1 MQDLSLA
8 ILGDIKG
15 LLESC
20 SLVLLKLHSIII
32 LMKKHSKSKN
42 SWFKD
47 RGYLHFDTPVSEE
60 FVQQFVIRPEE
71 IKSHSFYPFLFY
83 EIPKLKLKV
92 IDGKVVRDKKNATT
106 TKKRPIAYAAHL
118 DSHIFSYYT
127 YLLNLQYEKILSN
140 QHGYL
145 HNSILAF
152 RKLEKSNIHFAKIAF
167 DKIRELGNCSV
178 LALDITGFFD
188 NLDHQLLKQAW
199 CKVLETENLPDD
211 HYAVYKAITK
221 FSKVEKEFIL
231 EYFKIPKNTI
241 GFKQYKRICSAKQF
255 RQFRKDFPF
264 KIIKN
269 TSGKA
274 IPQGS
279 PISSLLSNIYML
291 NFDIAVF
298 KFLNKINPNFMYL
311 RYCDDILCI
320 VDKENLEAVEIFI
333 LNEIQKV
340 KLEINEKKTEIIH
353 FTKTDKLR
361 SHGNKDSK
369 KKALQYLGFI
379 LENDSISLRST
390 GFTRY
395 SNKMKRGVSL
405 AKQTQRKYNIIRERN
420 GLPIRSLYKK
430 KLYSRYSHFGKCNFI
445 SYGKRAAEILESKTI
460 RRQLAPLY
468 RYLRKRMDL

>member
-1 MQDLSLA
+1 
-8 ILGDIKG
+8 
-15 LLESC
+15 
-20 SLVLLKLHSIII
+20 
-32 LMKKHSKSKN
+32 MKKRKNKSKHE
-42 SWFKD
+42 WFKN
-47 RGYLHFDTPVSEE
+47 RGYLHFDTPISEKSVHE
-60 FVQQFVIRPEE
+60 FVQYPDK

-92 IDGKVVRDKKNATT
+92 TGGKIVRDK

-127 YLLNLQYEKILSN
+127 YLLNIQYEKILLN
-140 QHGYL
+140 QYNYL

-188 NLDHQLLKQAW
+188 NLDHQLLKQSW

-221 FSKVEKEFIL
+221 FSKVEKDFIF
-231 EYFKIPKNTI
+231 EYFKIPKNTVV
-241 GFKQYKRICSAKQF
+241 FKKNKCRNTVSSKQYKRICSAEQF
-255 RQFRKDFPF
+255 RQFRQNFPD
-264 KIIKN
+264 KIVKN

-279 PISSLLSNIYML
+279 PISALLSNIYML
-291 NFDIAVF
+291 DFDIAVF
-298 KFLNKINPNFMYL
+298 NFLKEINPKFVYL

-320 VDKENLEAVEIFI
+320 VDKENLTIVQEFI
-333 LNEIQKV
+333 MNKIQDF
-340 KLEINEKKTEIIH
+340 KLEINPEKTEIIN
-353 FTKTDKLR
+353 FVKTDKLR
-361 SHGNKDSK
+361 SDR
-369 KKALQYLGFI
+369 ALQYLGFI
-379 LENDSISLRST
+379 LENDSISLRSS

-395 SNKMKRGVSL
+395 SNKIKRGVSL
-405 AKQTQRKYNIIRERN
+405 AKQIKRKHDIIRQRN
-420 GLPIRSLYKK
+420 GQPTRPLYKK
-430 KLYSRYSHFGKCNFI
+430 KLYSRYSHFGKCTFI

-468 RYLRKRMDL
+468 RRLRRRMDL